1 MERYPTIQILLNLDK
16 VLLPL
21 ETQKTETQQ
30 KSKVKIKEKEQVKP
44 QVAIA

>member
-1 MERYPTIQILLNLDK
+1 MEITWVSDINEVLDK

-30 KSKVKIKEKEQVKP
+30 KSKVRIKEKEQVKP